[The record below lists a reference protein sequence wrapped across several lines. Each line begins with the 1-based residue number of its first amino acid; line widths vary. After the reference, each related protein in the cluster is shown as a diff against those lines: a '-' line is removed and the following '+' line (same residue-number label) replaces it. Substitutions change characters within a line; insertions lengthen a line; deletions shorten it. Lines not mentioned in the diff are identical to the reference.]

1 MKPKNILIF
10 ASKYIRNNNFMPDT
24 VQNNDEISSLGEFG
38 LIRHLTRSIKIKN
51 TSTLAGVGDDAAVL
65 NYADKVILATT
76 DLLTEGIHFNLIY
89 TPLKHLGYK
98 AAVVGFSD
106 ILAMNGSPCQLLVS
120 LAVSKKYKIS
130 MLEALYEGLL
140 LACEKYGVDLAG
152 GDISSSL
159 TGMTLSVT
167 VLGEAEKNKTVFRK
181 GAKKNDLI
189 CVTGDLGAAYLGLQV
204 LERERRLYHDHP
216 DIQPDLS
223 TYNYILERQ
232 LKPEARADIIRFF
245 REAGLVPTSMIDI
258 SDGLASD
265 MLHICNTSG
274 TGCKIYADK
283 IPIHAA
289 TIEAAGEFN
298 IEPLIAALNGGEDYE
313 LLFTISP
320 DDYDKIAGRSEITII
335 GHITGNNEK
344 PLLITP
350 NNTSIELKAQGWNAT
365 AS

>member
-1 MKPKNILIF
+1 
-10 ASKYIRNNNFMPDT
+10 MPET

-38 LIRHLTRSIKIKN
+38 LIRHLTRNIKIKN
-51 TSTLAGVGDDAAVL
+51 TSTLAGVGDDAAIL
-65 NYADKVILATT
+65 DYGEKVILVST

-98 AAVVGFSD
+98 AAVAGFAD
-106 ILAMNGSPCQLLVS
+106 ILAMNGIPRQLFIS
-120 LAVSKKYKIS
+120 LAVSNKYKIS

-140 LACEKYGVDLAG
+140 LACNKYGVDLAG
-152 GDISSSL
+152 GDTSSSL

-167 VLGEAEKNKTVFRK
+167 ALGESERGKTVLRK

-216 DIQPDLS
+216 DLQPELS
-223 TYNYILERQ
+223 NYSYILERQ
-232 LKPEARADIIRFF
+232 LKPEARVDIIRFF
-245 REAGLVPTSMIDI
+245 READVIPTSMIDI

-265 MLHICNTSG
+265 LLHICNASG
-274 TGCKIYADK
+274 RGCKIYADK
-283 IPIHAA
+283 IPVHPA

-313 LLFTISP
+313 LLFTIAP
-320 DDYDKIAGRSEITII
+320 DDYNKIAVRPEISII
-335 GHITGNNEK
+335 GHITDIDDK

-350 NNTSIELKAQGWNAT
+350 NNTSIELKAQGWNT
-365 AS
+365 TGN